1 MDEDQ
6 FINVKYCKE
15 DGEVKD
21 NKDLAWPQDYNS
33 FIKNIGEKF
42 GLDLENTKISIQL
55 INEDD
60 EEVNINSKEYFE
72 EYVQDKDN
80 VVKECKFFVEKSE
93 GPIHSANGDLKK
105 ILEESV
111 IKEDEIDVDDILK
124 DIIDNDEYKEK
135 MKADEINY
143 SKTFKNNLEKTVNDM
158 LKEKLSDIKDKI
170 NVDIS
175 NYSAASL
182 VIQKDTYNSIC
193 TIKDDLN
200 EIKEQ
205 TDGMNRAINDLHAS
219 IQNNELILS
228 SAQYLNKI
236 KGQKS
241 NNNSKIGGGK
251 NEIEMSK
258 IIKKEDIVKN
268 QKNLINPNPVGL
280 IEDEE
285 EKDEEDDNII
295 SLKFGKPIIENII
308 DIKSAKFFDVENI
321 KIVNIGKKKFKSLVF
336 YKDNDK
342 SSKDINF
349 QTNNRDMNLC
359 EISVPGEFQAFECG
373 TTLMIDNAKQDQTYE
388 MVIYIREKGK
398 NKNISEPLKIVV
410 KFKKAEDPSKQK
422 EKKANQIYEELK
434 DEFQENINLIEKNEI
449 INQLIKNGFKKDQIQ
464 NALNIKIQ
472 EIQENKNRQKIEEIY
487 NELDFHNYDFQKNE
501 IANKIKEH
509 NFDKENVQDWING
522 KVTEKIY
529 EQLTQLE
536 DVDINGINEEDVKEK
551 IKELKFNLE
560 EIKKAYHKEEPNPE
574 PEPEP
579 NPVPVPGPNPED
591 EKVNQLFQELDED
604 FGIAGFMDE
613 DGAKAKIRELN
624 CDKEKCIEWIEGNL
638 MGD

>member
-15 DGEVKD
+15 DGEIKD

-72 EYVQDKDN
+72 EYIQDKDN

-111 IKEDEIDVDDILK
+111 IKEDEINVDDILK

-258 IIKKEDIVKN
+258 IKKEDIVKN

-308 DIKSAKFFDVENI
+308 DIKRAKFFDVENI
-321 KIVNIGKKKFKSLVF
+321 KIVNIGKKKYKSLVF

-349 QTNNRDMNLC
+349 QTNNRDLNLC

-434 DEFQENINLIEKNEI
+434 DEFKENINLIGRDEI
-449 INQLIKNGFKKDQIQ
+449 IAQLMKN
-464 NALNIKIQ
+464 NLNK
-472 EIQENKNRQKIEEIY
+472 EDNKNNFNTKIKEIEDNKIEQKIEEIY
-487 NELDFHNYDFQKNE
+487 KELDFHNIPFDKNE
-501 IANKIKEH
+501 IINIIKDKK
-509 NFDKENVQDWING
+509 FDKENVQDWINEE
-522 KVTEKIY
+522 VTKELY
-529 EQLTQLE
+529 ERLKKLD
-536 DVDINGINEEDVKEK
+536 DVEIEGINEAEIKEK
-551 IKELKFNLE
+551 IRELKYDFE
-560 EIKKAYHKEEPNPE
+560 ELKKAYLKNA
-574 PEPEP
+574 
-579 NPVPVPGPNPED
+579 GPKQYP
-591 EKVNQLFQELDED
+591 EKVNILYQELDD
-604 FGIAGFMDE
+604 GYNINGFMDE
-613 DGAKAKIRELN
+613 EVAKAKIMELN
-624 CDKEKCIEWIEGNL
+624 CDKEACIEWIENYLLGN
-638 MGD
+638 D